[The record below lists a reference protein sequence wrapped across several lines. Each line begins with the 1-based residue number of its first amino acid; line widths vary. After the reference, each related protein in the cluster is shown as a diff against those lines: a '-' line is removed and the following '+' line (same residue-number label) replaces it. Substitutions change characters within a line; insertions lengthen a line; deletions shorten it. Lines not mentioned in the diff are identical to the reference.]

1 MSRARQASEKKV
13 RACARQS
20 ASARSSGGRERTC
33 LQANTLMHRLLGD
46 QMDHLVAFLE
56 PPAHEASQRRA
67 RSAAGGHGC
76 TRKCA
81 ARAAP
86 GGRPR
91 RLLVFAPRG
100 VRAGGTWQML
110 RAHLRQN
117 HSAMY
122 SSQTEQSS
130 SPIVRAASPRPPHPG
145 LAPCAGRPAAAC
157 RLPWPFLNDEI
168 GVYRPRYGAKVAG
181 TNLRYQAGTRQYE
194 RGKISQPAHVCASA
208 VVTGKSG
215 NGGSA
220 GTYSM

>member
-1 MSRARQASEKKV
+1 MKSLRILLALTISSLSLLSLTS
-13 RACARQS
+13 CATN
-20 ASARSSGGRERTC
+20 SGTGALIGGAGGAAVGAAVDKNDRGRG
-33 LQANTLMHRLLGD
+33 AVIGG
-46 QMDHLVAFLE
+46 
-56 PPAHEASQRRA
+56 
-67 RSAAGGHGC
+67 AAGAVTGPS
-76 TRKCA
+76 
-81 ARAAP
+81 AAP

-157 RLPWPFLNDEI
+157 RLPGLF
-168 GVYRPRYGAKVAG
+168 
-181 TNLRYQAGTRQYE
+181 E
-194 RGKISQPAHVCASA
+194 R
-208 VVTGKSG
+208 
-215 NGGSA
+215 
-220 GTYSM
+220 